1 MKKLIVLVFLSSFA
15 FYFSNPHLKFKK
27 IDKNE
32 IVINEIQIKNETAFD
47 VQCAVVNSLN
57 TIILKVTVGGFQT
70 ITVDVGFSINCKVYY
85 SDSYGLDYEYLAGEE
100 QYSVPQTFV
109 ISSSSSGSSSINN
122 GAYSNPGSNYN
133 PALIDKSGI
142 ALNNAIKSMSNSIDN
157 NPAIW
162 HNRALKKYN
171 KGDYRGALPLFEEAI
186 KRAKGDAYEGLYFYR
201 RGMTLKKLGMSY
213 CNDFNSACQLRNPDG
228 CKAYKNYCTS
238 NKQQNS
244 YGNSSSNNNSFNKA
258 NEALRYNKSGISKQ
272 ISKDYNG
279 AIADYNKAI
288 ELKPDDAGC
297 YVLRGVSKA
306 ELKDYYGAIADYT
319 KAIELDPQFNLAYY
333 DRGVSKAKLKDYYG
347 AIADYTK
354 AISLDPDDAIAYYKR
369 GLSKQNLK
377 DYYGAIADYNKV
389 IELKPDDA
397 GCYVLRG
404 FSKAELKD
412 YNGAI
417 ADNTK
422 AIELYPDFAAAYVG
436 RGVSK
441 SHIKQ
446 NYCYDFKKA
455 CDLGMCDKY
464 NKLCKTSGK
473 SPTDNYQEKS
483 QKLSDNYASIIIGS
497 FGAKANAERQKQTL
511 VREGFD
517 NINISK
523 VGNVYRVSVLVSGSK
538 EKVQEVHKRVKVY
551 HKSAWISYN

>member
-1 MKKLIVLVFLSSFA
+1 MKKLIVLVFLSSFS

-27 IDKNE
+27 TDKNE
-32 IVINEIQIKNETAFD
+32 IGINEIQIKNETAFD
-47 VQCAVVNSLN
+47 VKCAVVNSLN

-122 GAYSNPGSNYN
+122 GAYSNPGSNVN
-133 PALIDKSGI
+133 TALANQSNYAEHLSK
-142 ALNNAIKSMSNSIDN
+142 AIKKASDSYDN

-186 KRAKGDAYEGLYFYR
+186 KRAKGDAYEGFYFYR

-228 CKAYKNYCTS
+228 CNAYKNYCSS

-244 YGNSSSNNNSFNKA
+244 YGNSGSNNNSYNRN
-258 NEALRYNKSGISKQ
+258 NEAEKYYNSGVSKHN
-272 ISKDYNG
+272 SKDYYG
-279 AIADYNKAI
+279 AIADYTKAI
-288 ELKPDDAGC
+288 ELNPDFIQI
-297 YVLRGVSKA
+297 YFNRGISKYNSKDYYGA
-306 ELKDYYGAIADYT
+306 IADYTKYISLNPDEAIAMAYANRAMAKYKLKDYYGAIADYT
-319 KAIELDPQFNLAYY
+319 KAIELKPNF
-333 DRGVSKAKLKDYYG
+333 
-347 AIADYTK
+347 
-354 AISLDPDDAIAYYKR
+354 AIAYFKR
-369 GLSKQNLK
+369 G
-377 DYYGAIADYNKV
+377 GAK
-389 IELKPDDA
+389 
-397 GCYVLRG
+397 
-404 FSKAELKD
+404 SWLKD

-417 ADNTK
+417 SDYTK
-422 AIELYPDFAAAYVG
+422 AIGLNPDEANFYISRAN
-436 RGVSK
+436 SK
-441 SHIKQ
+441 TWINQ
-446 NYCYDFKKA
+446 NYCYDYKKA
-455 CDLGMCDKY
+455 CDLGKCDEY
-464 NKLCKTSGK
+464 NKSCKNK
-473 SPTDNYQEKS
+473 KPPTENNQEKS
-483 QKLSDNYASIIIGS
+483 QKLSDNYASIVIGS
-497 FGAKANAERQKQTL
+497 FGAKANAERQKQNL

-538 EKVQEVHKRVKVY
+538 EKVQEVHKRVKVN

>member
-272 ISKDYNG
+272 ISKDY
-279 AIADYNKAI
+279 
-288 ELKPDDAGC
+288 
-297 YVLRGVSKA
+297 
-306 ELKDYYGAIADYT
+306 
-319 KAIELDPQFNLAYY
+319 
-333 DRGVSKAKLKDYYG
+333 
-347 AIADYTK
+347 
-354 AISLDPDDAIAYYKR
+354 
-369 GLSKQNLK
+369 
-377 DYYGAIADYNKV
+377 YGAIADYNKV

>member
-1 MKKLIVLVFLSSFA
+1 MKKLIVLVFLSSFS

-27 IDKNE
+27 IDKKE

-85 SDSYGLDYEYLAGEE
+85 SDSYGLNYEYQAGKEA
-100 QYSVPQTFV
+100 YSYPTTFV
-109 ISSSSSGSSSINN
+109 ISSSNSGSSSINN

-228 CKAYKNYCTS
+228 CNAYKNYCSS

-244 YGNSSSNNNSFNKA
+244 YGNSGSNNNSYNRN
-258 NEALRYNKSGISKQ
+258 NEAEKYHISGISKHN
-272 ISKDYNG
+272 SKDFYGAISDFTKAIELNPDNDVLYYNRGVSKSWLLDHKGAISDYTKAIGLNPDEANFYYNRGVVKHELKDYTG
-279 AIADYNKAI
+279 AIADATKAI
-288 ELKPDDAGC
+288 SLKPNYAIA
-297 YVLRGVSKA
+297 YYKRGNAKSW
-306 ELKDYYGAIADYT
+306 LKDHKGAIADYT
-319 KAIELDPQFNLAYY
+319 KAIELNPDETKFYISRAN
-333 DRGVSKAKLKDYYG
+333 SK
-347 AIADYTK
+347 TW
-354 AISLDPDDAIAYYKR
+354 
-369 GLSKQNLK
+369 
-377 DYYGAIADYNKV
+377 
-389 IELKPDDA
+389 
-397 GCYVLRG
+397 
-404 FSKAELKD
+404 
-412 YNGAI
+412 
-417 ADNTK
+417 
-422 AIELYPDFAAAYVG
+422 
-436 RGVSK
+436 
-441 SHIKQ
+441 IKQ
-446 NYCYDFKKA
+446 NYCYDYKKA
-455 CDLGMCDKY
+455 CDLGKCDEY
-464 NKLCKTSGK
+464 NKLCKNK
-473 SPTDNYQEKS
+473 KPPTENNQEKS
-483 QKLSDNYASIIIGS
+483 QKLSDNYASIVIGS
-497 FGAKANAERQKQTL
+497 FGAKANAERQKQNL

-538 EKVQEVHKRVKVY
+538 EKVQEVHKRVKVN